1 VPATHFLSREQS
13 ALAFSA
19 SLPPVLEIDPGDV
32 VTFETGDAAYERLWK
47 GEDPEAIE
55 AEAYNAVTGP
65 VLVRGAEPG
74 DALRI
79 DVLYTEVQRV
89 WAVWSPGFGP
99 LGRATDRL
107 QVRPLSLAD
116 GQVRLSDR
124 LAVPLEPMIGCI
136 GLAPARGSSSTFAPA
151 YPWGGN
157 MDLRQVSPGA
167 TLFLPVQTRGGYLS
181 VGDLHAA
188 MGVGEPV
195 WVSLESSGRATVR
208 VELEKALRL
217 KGPRLRV
224 AGATLEVVV
233 PRKKRG
239 LKSARKRA
247 TRRAY
252 RLLTRDWGL
261 DPFEAYAYCCAR
273 VGVCFG
279 GPASPIVLAVVPD
292 PWDRRTQ
299 PRLPLGSRVS
309 T

>member
-1 VPATHFLSREQS
+1 MASTHFVSRDRT

-19 SLPPVLEIDPGDV
+19 SPRPVLEIDPGDV
-32 VTFETGDAAYERLWK
+32 VTFECGDAAYERLWN
-47 GEDPEAIE
+47 GEDPDAIE

-65 VLVRGAEPG
+65 VVVRGAEPR

-79 DVLYTEVQRV
+79 DILAIEVQRV

-99 LGRATDRL
+99 LGRWTDRP
-107 QVRPLSLAD
+107 QIRPLSVAE
-116 GQVRLSDR
+116 GRARISDR

-136 GLAPARGSSSTFAPA
+136 GLAPARGASSTFAPA

-157 MDLRQVSPGA
+157 MDLRECSPGA
-167 TLFLPVQTRGGYLS
+167 TLFLPVQARGAYLS
-181 VGDLHAA
+181 LGDLHAA
-188 MGVGEPV
+188 MGHGEPT
-195 WVSLESSGRATVR
+195 WVSLEASGRATVR
-208 VELEKALRL
+208 VGLEKGLRL

-233 PRKKRG
+233 LKRKRS
-239 LKSARKRA
+239 LEAAQKRA

-252 RLLTRDWGL
+252 RLLTREWGL

-273 VGVCFG
+273 VGVRFG

-292 PWDRRTQ
+292 PWERT
-299 PRLPLGSRVS
+299 G
-309 T
+309 